1 MLSDHRALL
10 LDTLSELALL
20 AEAVHRIDHRT
31 ALIETELRR
40 MLTAFSNGGIRGFRA
55 AAKEGTSHG

>member
-1 MLSDHRALL
+1 MATEHPITDSNPQEIIGD
-10 LDTLSELALL
+10 L

-40 MLTAFSNGGIRGFRA
+40 MLAAFSNGGIRGFRA
-55 AAKEGTSHG
+55 AAKEGSHD